1 MVLNNT
7 KSSSKFDN
15 CLIRSIKMRYLQHLS
30 VFSFKTIAFL
40 IIIFSTTFE
49 SNAFDDRL
57 LRLVGWLPPLTMFH
71 SVSFRL
77 LLFFFSPTTRIHVYH
92 KRVHIFSLSHFYQ
105 NWDLIS
111 ENGCG
116 PRIHASPSQ
125 YKHPNSAQRLR
136 SDSWYIKKNWGKN
149 KWKTCSS
156 LFIFSVPR
164 SQPARWHSSFPPPVL
179 FHHADKCNR
188 RFFFR
193 TSKYTINCIV
203 INRTSCRNYEEE
215 KRNAPAP
222 EYHGGG
228 KIETKWKPN
237 DVRKG
242 TSAPAVQHLFFMLG
256 CQFGMVELTLITGQI
271 IRILEHVHL
280 SIDWILIKVAQMHQT
295 VVSNWYV

>member
-30 VFSFKTIAFL
+30 VFSLKTIAFL

-136 SDSWYIKKNWGKN
+136 SDSWYIKKIEVKINEKHVPA
-149 KWKTCSS
+149 CSFS
-156 LFIFSVPR
+156 LCRVH
-164 SQPARWHSSFPPPVL
+164 SQHDDIAL
-179 FHHADKCNR
+179 FHHQSCFITPINAIEG
-188 RFFFR
+188 FFFEHPN
-193 TSKYTINCIV
+193 ILLIV
-203 INRTSCRNYEEE
+203 LLSIERHVEIMKKKKETHQHQNIMAEE
-215 KRNAPAP
+215 K
-222 EYHGGG
+222 
-228 KIETKWKPN
+228 
-237 DVRKG
+237 
-242 TSAPAVQHLFFMLG
+242 
-256 CQFGMVELTLITGQI
+256 
-271 IRILEHVHL
+271 
-280 SIDWILIKVAQMHQT
+280 
-295 VVSNWYV
+295 